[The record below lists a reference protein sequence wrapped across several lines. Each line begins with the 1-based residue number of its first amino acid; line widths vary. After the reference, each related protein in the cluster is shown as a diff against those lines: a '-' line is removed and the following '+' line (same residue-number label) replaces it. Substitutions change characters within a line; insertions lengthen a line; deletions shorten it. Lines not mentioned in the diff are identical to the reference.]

1 MANNPDNIITREAQ
15 SDTLNILTTDQVS
28 MLEGCVEIL
37 NSVKSDNKISEKT
50 LRELTSVLRELDS
63 LRELFYL
70 RLFNSLKRG
79 DMLIR

>member
-28 MLEGCVEIL
+28 KIEGCVEVL

-79 DMLIR
+79 DMLLR